1 MRSIIPNRFVIG
13 GAFLLCSAM
22 TAHAMPSTLMKAR
35 VPFPF
40 VVNGQTFPAGTYTV
54 QRDMSSVL
62 LIRGDRINQ
71 PTMFVSTVP
80 DGGQDPAGSRPAFE
94 FKRYENQYRLMTV
107 WESGHEGWDII
118 TR

>member
-1 MRSIIPNRFVIG
+1 MRSIIRKAFVAG
-13 GAFLLCSAM
+13 GAVLLCSAV
-22 TAHAMPSTLMKAR
+22 TAQAMPSTLMKAK
-35 VPFPF
+35 VPFLF

-54 QRDMSSVL
+54 ERDMSAVL
-62 LIRGDRINQ
+62 LIRGDTINQ

-80 DGGQDPAGSRPAFE
+80 DGGRDPAGSRPAFE